1 MQQSKLPAG
10 TVFIAVGAVLG
21 AFFLAVLLWRGLT
34 VWALKRNMRRAAERV
49 KTGGNAAGDT
59 KQLLNFRRPEV
70 PMGGYREG
78 NRDSMLSLGR
88 MPGGSRTPGR
98 GGRPQT
104 ASSTQGHASTLFFSP
119 TAQGAGGMQS
129 NRGSTYL
136 PSGYYAAGSAAP
148 GNGASM
154 THLGGNSN
162 ISLSN
167 LGGPPTQGYARA
179 RSLVG
184 ETPPDSPSHRAMG
197 DRLAPGG
204 TGGNFS
210 TSTLDLNQRPTG
222 RAPSAYLEDLFDE
235 AGATPGNYPL
245 NDSRHPN
252 YNGGR
257 F

>member
-1 MQQSKLPAG
+1 MKGLLRFGRVDVP
-10 TVFIAVGAVLG
+10 VGG
-21 AFFLAVLLWRGLT
+21 Y
-34 VWALKRNMRRAAERV
+34 
-49 KTGGNAAGDT
+49 GGN
-59 KQLLNFRRPEV
+59 
-70 PMGGYREG
+70 
-78 NRDSMLSLGR
+78 NRDSVMSLGR
-88 MPGGSRTPGR
+88 MPGGARTPR
-98 GGRPQT
+98 RAGRPQT
-104 ASSTQGHASTLFFSP
+104 ASSAQGHASTLFFSP

-148 GNGASM
+148 GNGTGM
-154 THLGGNSN
+154 TQLGNN

-167 LGGPPTQGYARA
+167 LGGPPTNGYSRA

-184 ETPPDSPSHRAMG
+184 ETPPDSPNHRAMV
-197 DRLAPGG
+197 DRLAPGGG

-252 YNGGR
+252 YHGGR
-257 F
+257 I